1 MFQQQKKR
9 AGRRGQRRMPADL
22 ETPSAFAARK
32 CTNAAPPPPFVRTL
46 HARSRRAGR
55 AIADAALRA
64 VCGSLSRAK
73 RRTERTTRCRER
85 EARNHPPPRRGFAA
99 RPFRSPHSSLHST
112 ARNLQ
117 LGARIATRN
126 PQLASK
132 RGRPMHPRAPKMRLI
147 SVQMFHVKH
156 STLNLRFSHAR
167 RPPPRR
173 RPSVARHAARTLAPP
188 AAVHRAPSA
197 THVEPRP
204 TAAAAAAQTPPA
216 PRRRTPATRRRL
228 RLRAPSRL
236 SAIHAERPRHRTCPP
251 PPRTARGIDGGSS
264 PTPRLSRSPQ
274 ATCQAPSRGRCRN
287 PYGGA
292 TARPCSA

>member
-1 MFQQQKKR
+1 MHSQQKCADAATPR
-9 AGRRGQRRMPADL
+9 PLCGR
-22 ETPSAFAARK
+22 PS
-32 CTNAAPPPPFVRTL
+32 AAPPPPFVRTL

-85 EARNHPPPRRGFAA
+85 EAGNRRSPAPPRRGFAV
-99 RPFRSPHSSLHST
+99 RPLRGLHFSLHST

-156 STLNLRFSHAR
+156 SDLNLRFRMRDAHRRAAIHPSDAARCEPSHLLPQPIALRAQRTSSLAHRAHCAR
-167 RPPPRR
+167 PDASRTATPR
-173 RPSVARHAARTLAPP
+173 ARH
-188 AAVHRAPSA
+188 
-197 THVEPRP
+197 
-204 TAAAAAAQTPPA
+204 TPP
-216 PRRRTPATRRRL
+216 TPSSR
-228 RLRAPSRL
+228 PSRL
-236 SAIHAERPRHRTCPP
+236 SAIPAGHPRHRTCPP
-251 PPRTARGIDGGSS
+251 SPRIVREAAADNL
-264 PTPRLSRSPQ
+264 PTPRPNRSPQ
-274 ATCQAPSRGRCRN
+274 AKDQALSRDRCRN
-287 PYGGA
+287 PRGGA
-292 TARPCSA
+292 AARTCSP